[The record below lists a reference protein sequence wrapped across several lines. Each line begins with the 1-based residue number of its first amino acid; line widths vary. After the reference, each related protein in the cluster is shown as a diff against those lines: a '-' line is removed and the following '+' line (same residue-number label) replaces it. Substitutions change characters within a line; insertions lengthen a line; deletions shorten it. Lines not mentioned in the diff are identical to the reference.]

1 MLKQSVTQSA
11 LVCYY
16 TKFADVNVTGGGAW
30 YPGEQVTVEGKLIFN
45 WLGIWSYVQDAT
57 VQMTFAGQTYITTT
71 PATSH
76 YYPEFNFQFN
86 ITVPQNANG
95 QYEVDLKYGGN
106 CPFWALTGFS
116 PCSYSF
122 TVTIQPQGSQTS
134 TTPQP
139 PSQEQYPSQIAVT
152 VSPYPTLGQSV
163 TITAVATYPDGTP
176 ASGFKIDFAINGSN
190 IGSATTNGNGVATI
204 SFMPQSTGSFTVDA
218 YLDADSSVSGSA
230 SFTVS
235 PQTPSGGAGGTS
247 GGAGGTSGGA
257 GGTSGTSCTS
267 NSQCPQGYVCQN
279 GTCVTAQGTSCT
291 STSQCPQGTV
301 CQNGVCT
308 QCNGV
313 IIGSTCVPTWALIA
327 GVGMIAFTGLVI
339 AASK

>member
-30 YPGEQVTVEGKLIFN
+30 YPGEQVTVEGKLISD

-86 ITVPQNANG
+86 ITVPPLADG

-106 CPFWALTGFS
+106 CPFWALTGYS
-116 PCSYSF
+116 SCSYSF
-122 TVTIQPQGSQTS
+122 MVTIQPQGSQTS

-139 PSQEQYPSQIAVT
+139 PQEQYPSQIAVT

-204 SFMPQSTGSFTVDA
+204 SFTPQSTGSFTVDA
-218 YLDADSSVSGSA
+218 YLDAYPSVSGSA

-247 GGAGGTSGGA
+247 G
-257 GGTSGTSCTS
+257 TSCTS
-267 NSQCPQGYVCQN
+267 NSQCSQGYVCQN

-291 STSQCPQGTV
+291 STSQCPQGYV

-313 IIGSTCVPTWALIA
+313 IVGSTCVPTWALIA
-327 GVGMIAFTGLVI
+327 GVGVITLTGVAIAM
-339 AASK
+339 AKK